1 MALYVPVLKMLVLN
15 WGCGRILVQLSTYY
29 QCTGFVVDGVL
40 DVRRLGAQKSQKLV
54 SIYELD
60 IFKPKN

>member
-1 MALYVPVLKMLVLN
+1 MLVLN